1 MKTPSLSTWIFYM
14 CYEKA
19 IFHSF
24 AYEFATSYKSRRSRV
39 YHQDKVLHITNSVG
53 IVYHHCESGIQP
65 MADEIHATRDDIQS

>member
-1 MKTPSLSTWIFYM
+1 MKNPSLSTWIFYM

-24 AYEFATSYKSRRSRV
+24 VYDFEPSHKSRRSRV
-39 YHQDKVLHITNSVG
+39 YHQDEVLHIINSVG